1 MWLCVD
7 RMEGNTV
14 VLLDDDAA
22 VIPLSRTEYT
32 ALTGCEPRESDVLT
46 AEVDRDGHVVS
57 ATYDEAETK
66 RRRDTAR
73 RRLDRLFGRSKSD
86 L

>member
-14 VLLDDDAA
+14 VLVDDDAA
-22 VIPLSRTEYT
+22 VISLSRTEYT

-46 AEVDRDGHVVS
+46 AEVDGEGLVVS

-66 RRRDTAR
+66 RQRDTAR
-73 RRLDRLFGRSKSD
+73 RRLDRLFGRSPR
-86 L
+86 